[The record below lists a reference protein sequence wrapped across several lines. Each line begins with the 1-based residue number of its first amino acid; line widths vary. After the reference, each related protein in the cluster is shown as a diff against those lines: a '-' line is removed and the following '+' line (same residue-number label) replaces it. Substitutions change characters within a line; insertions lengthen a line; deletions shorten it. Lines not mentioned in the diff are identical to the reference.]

1 MAQNEF
7 NEPPLLIKPAKSPE
21 TAYQRAQDEWDN
33 RIGTT
38 RVQAKNWRVVAFSSI
53 AAAVVAI
60 GGLIYQSSKS
70 QVVPYVVQVNNDGI
84 VQAVGPAKQVNY
96 APGQNEIKF
105 FLGQFI
111 SSVRSLPLD
120 PVVAK
125 NSWLKAYQYLR
136 QQAANTLNEIAQKE
150 QPFARLGQETVA
162 VQIVNVNPM
171 SKDTYQVRWNETSY
185 NKEGITISTRSMT
198 GIFSIEIQPPKDEK
212 TLMTNPIGL
221 YINQFSWSKDV

>member
-1 MAQNEF
+1 MAHNEF
-7 NEPPLLIKPAKSPE
+7 NEPPMLIKPAKAPE

-171 SKDTYQVRWNETSY
+171 SKDTYQVRWNETTY
-185 NKEGITISTRSMT
+185 NKDGITISTRSMT

-212 TLMTNPIGL
+212 TLMANPIGL